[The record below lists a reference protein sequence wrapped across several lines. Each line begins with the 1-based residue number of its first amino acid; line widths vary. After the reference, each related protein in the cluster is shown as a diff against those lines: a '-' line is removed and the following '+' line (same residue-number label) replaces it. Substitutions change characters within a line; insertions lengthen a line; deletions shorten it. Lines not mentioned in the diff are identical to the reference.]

1 MKTVRVLLV
10 AFLILCLSLALA
22 SCGGKSS
29 APADAATDGA
39 VTSGTATDA
48 AVTSGVPREATP
60 PVYEGISLR
69 GDANVLRYGLA
80 PRLLAADSAPDVAT
94 SDVAEPDAS
103 APAVEGDY
111 YDGSSTGA
119 EPDPFDPDAVPLE
132 EKAADTL
139 EVEGG
144 ASDIF
149 YAEKNQ
155 NVFVVIRL
163 SNPDSYEI
171 QSFTLN
177 GVKYANYMFEKG
189 SDMENLIL
197 KVNVGDAA
205 GIVEYTLDAIK
216 YIDGT
221 EIKDV
226 RLDGER
232 TVRAGV
238 RTDDQMAV
246 ALGEPATTLRSVS
259 FDVNVED
266 KYGLIESTDGY
277 LKALLYDGETILEKD
292 LSLGESAVVFDGLT
306 PNTAYQ
312 YAVAAYYDDL
322 GGEGAALHTLAKK
335 AVRTDAI
342 LLFRDAAVTQTSITW
357 DYLLDDELPDLAV
370 SKLELCLDG
379 EKVGEPDAAAKSA
392 DGLLSDRAYTVV
404 AHYDGLDGRDETI
417 SFTVKTAA
425 KQAPTLS
432 IQNAAA
438 TQTAI
443 SFETAVT
450 DADQVGAISKVEL
463 LHGDDATIAED
474 LSVRSFEN
482 LLSNNDYSIR
492 VTYTFD
498 LGDGAGEQTLVKTK
512 AVKTVAKQ
520 APTLSIQNAAATQ
533 TAISFE
539 TAVTDADQVGA
550 ISKIELLHGND
561 ATVAEDLSVRSF
573 EDLLSNNDY
582 SIRVT
587 YTFDLNDGAGEQTL
601 VKTKAVKTA
610 AKQAPTVSVTALL
623 SSQTE
628 IAGSLTVSDP
638 DGICSVDEV
647 ALYKGDDKVRSTDE
661 RSRLVFAGL
670 QSGSTYRISVTF
682 SYDLNDGDGAHET
695 TWSVDYPTLV
705 DSIAVDEMVLL
716 NNNVVKHGEELNLRV
731 YFVNPSE
738 IEITAIYVNGQPVT
752 VVGGDRIE
760 SAIIKFVPEEIGL
773 IDFAVDRID
782 YTYQNFSVSQAVDS
796 DVSVQYPIFGD
807 LEISYTPVTSLF
819 YDNSGDGVYLSF
831 ENEEGYTVYA
841 VNGSADFVRFADGQ
855 YYVPANAVSSIEY
868 GYENFG
874 HTTQTCSYQTS
885 AVVSVG
891 KNYQKIST
899 AEEFFAM
906 TNGYY
911 YLTDDLDLRNAS
923 LTQPIAFTG
932 VLLGNGHKIRGL
944 SNVIDTSKTDYYNVI
959 NSGWYSVGTFY
970 DVSFTEL
977 YISVNATSDKRVT
990 ISPLGGAR
998 LVNCTVRGDIIGN
1011 QYVTVA
1017 NLTGVQNS
1025 STFNVNI
1032 TLDGKAS
1039 TLKYTAEKT
1048 LEKNAAVTV
1057 DENGA
1062 ITCTLPNGK
1071 VYFFYTFD
1079 TELTTFTAASEVF
1092 AVGDGALKNCPRLT
1106 EVTIPETVRCG
1117 SGVLGECPLV
1127 RATLPVFIVNSL
1139 SSATKQSLEELTIT
1153 GKGAIGYYAFE
1164 DCTGLTSVTIGNGVT
1179 SIGLEAFYNCSGLTG
1194 SLVIPDSVK
1203 SIGNWAFSGCSG
1215 LTGSLAIPDSVTSIG
1230 NGAFD
1235 GCSGLTGSLVIPDSV
1250 TSIGWSAFSGCSNLT
1265 SITIPDSVTSIG
1277 DNAFYNCSGLT
1288 GGLAIPDS
1296 VTSIGSSAFYGCSGL
1311 TSVTIGNGVT
1321 SIGNWAFYGCSGL
1334 TSVYY
1339 TGDIAGWCGITFGY
1353 SAANPLDYAHNLYLN
1368 GTLLTELVIPDTVTA
1383 IKEYAFSG
1391 CSGLTSIIIPDSVTS
1406 IGNSAFSSCSG
1417 LTSVTIGD
1425 GVTSIG
1431 NYAFYNCSG
1440 LTSVTIGNGVTI
1452 IGNNAFNN
1460 CSKLTSVYYTGDIA
1474 GWCGITFRSYDVNPL
1489 SYAHNL
1495 YLNGALL
1502 TELVIPDTVT
1512 AIKEYAFYGCS
1523 GLTSVTIGNG
1533 VTSIGY
1539 EAFYNCSGLTSVTIP
1554 DSVTSI
1560 GNVAFSGCSGLTS
1573 VTIPDSVTSIGEQAF
1588 YRCSKL
1594 TSITFTGTK
1603 AQWNAI
1609 SKGSDWNTSTGN
1621 YTIHCTDGDIAK

>member
-1 MKTVRVLLV
+1 MKKTAWKIVLLTTLVLFV
-10 AFLILCLSLALA
+10 ALALA
-22 SCGGKSS
+22 ACGKDKPENAKNG
-29 APADAATDGA
+29 
-39 VTSGTATDA
+39 
-48 AVTSGVPREATP
+48 TP
-60 PVYEGISLR
+60 PAYEGISLR
-69 GDANVLRYGLA
+69 GDATIARHRQA
-80 PRLLAADSAPDVAT
+80 ERLLSSGDS
-94 SDVAEPDAS
+94 EEEDAS
-103 APAVEGDY
+103 SVKGDFF
-111 YDGSSTGA
+111 DESITFD
-119 EPDPFDPDAVPLE
+119 PQTDPFESGTAPLE

-139 EVEGG
+139 AVVGA
-144 ASDIF
+144 ASDIY

-155 NVFVVIRL
+155 DLYVVVRL

-205 GIVEYTLDAIK
+205 GIIEYTLDAVK

-226 RLDGER
+226 RLDGEK

-238 RTDDQMAV
+238 QTDGQLTVAV
-246 ALGEPATTLRSVS
+246 GNPATTLHRVS
-259 FDVNVED
+259 FSVAIED
-266 KYGLIESTDGY
+266 RYGLISNAEGY
-277 LKALLYDGETILEKD
+277 AKAILYDGETIYEKD
-292 LSLGESAVVFDGLT
+292 LSLGENAVIFEGLA

-312 YAVAAYYDDL
+312 YAVVAYYDDL
-322 GGEGAALHTLAKK
+322 GGDGAALHTYAKK
-335 AVRTDAI
+335 AVRTNAEI
-342 LLFRDAAVTQTSITW
+342 LFKNVTVSKTSLVW
-357 DYLLDDELPDLAV
+357 DYYLDDECPDLTV
-370 SKLELCLDG
+370 SGLELYLDDV
-379 EKVGEPDAAAKSA
+379 KVSEPEATAKIA
-392 DGLLSDRAYTVV
+392 DGLFSGRSYTVV
-404 AHYDGLDGRDETI
+404 ARYVGVDGSDETI
-417 SFTVKTAA
+417 SFTVKTLP
-425 KQAPTLS
+425 KQTPTLA
-432 IQNAAA
+432 INNVTA
-438 TQTAI
+438 TQTSVA
-443 SFETAVT
+443 FAVAVT
-450 DADQVGAISKVEL
+450 AADQVGAISKVEL
-463 LHGDDATIAED
+463 LHGNDATIAED

-482 LLSNNDYSIR
+482 
-492 VTYTFD
+492 
-498 LGDGAGEQTLVKTK
+498 
-512 AVKTVAKQ
+512 
-520 APTLSIQNAAATQ
+520 
-533 TAISFE
+533 
-539 TAVTDADQVGA
+539 
-550 ISKIELLHGND
+550 
-561 ATVAEDLSVRSF
+561 
-573 EDLLSNNDY
+573 LLSNNDY

-610 AKQAPTVSVTALL
+610 AKQAPTVSVTDLL

-628 IAGSLTVSDP
+628 ISGSLSVSDP

-682 SYDLNDGDGAHET
+682 SYDLNDGDGVHAT
-695 TWSVDYPTLV
+695 TRSVGYPTLV

-760 SAIIKFVPEEIGL
+760 SAIVKFVPEKIGL
-773 IDFAVDRID
+773 IDFAVDRVD

-841 VNGSADFVRFADGQ
+841 VNGSANFVRFADGQ
-855 YYVPANAVSSIEY
+855 YFTPASSVTSIEY
-868 GYENFG
+868 GYENYG

-1032 TLDGKAS
+1032 TLDGNM
-1039 TLKYTAEKT
+1039 TTVKYTAEAT
-1048 LEKNAAVTV
+1048 LGKNAAVTIA
-1057 DENGA
+1057 ENGA

-1071 VYFFYTFD
+1071 VYFFGTFQTD
-1079 TELTTFTAASEVF
+1079 LTTFT
-1092 AVGDGALKNCPRLT
+1092 
-1106 EVTIPETVRCG
+1106 
-1117 SGVLGECPLV
+1117 
-1127 RATLPVFIVNSL
+1127 LPDS
-1139 SSATKQSLEELTIT
+1139 
-1153 GKGAIGYYAFE
+1153 
-1164 DCTGLTSVTIGNGVT
+1164 VT
-1179 SIGLEAFYNCSGLTG
+1179 SIGERAFYNCSGLT
-1194 SLVIPDSVK
+1194 SITIPDSVT
-1203 SIGNWAFSGCSG
+1203 SIGNYAFYNCSKLSSVVWNATNCTSAASTDSPIFSGCSNLTTVTFGENVETIPASAFYGCSGLTGITIPDSVTSIGDYAFSGCSGLESIVSSNPDYPAVGNCLIDAKTETLIVGCKNSVIPTDGSVTSIGDCAFYNCSG

-1235 GCSGLTGSLVIPDSV
+1235 GCK
-1250 TSIGWSAFSGCSNLT
+1250 
-1265 SITIPDSVTSIG
+1265 
-1277 DNAFYNCSGLT
+1277 
-1288 GGLAIPDS
+1288 
-1296 VTSIGSSAFYGCSGL
+1296 GL

-1321 SIGNWAFYGCSGL
+1321 SIGSGAFFACYKLRG
-1334 TSVYY
+1334 
-1339 TGDIAGWCGITFGY
+1339 
-1353 SAANPLDYAHNLYLN
+1353 N
-1368 GTLLTELVIPDTVTA
+1368 LVIP
-1383 IKEYAFSG
+1383 
-1391 CSGLTSIIIPDSVTS
+1391 
-1406 IGNSAFSSCSG
+1406 
-1417 LTSVTIGD
+1417 D

-1431 NYAFYNCSG
+1431 YDAF
-1440 LTSVTIGNGVTI
+1440 
-1452 IGNNAFNN
+1452 
-1460 CSKLTSVYYTGDIA
+1460 
-1474 GWCGITFRSYDVNPL
+1474 
-1489 SYAHNL
+1489 
-1495 YLNGALL
+1495 
-1502 TELVIPDTVT
+1502 
-1512 AIKEYAFYGCS
+1512 AI
-1523 GLTSVTIGNG
+1523 N
-1533 VTSIGY
+1533 
-1539 EAFYNCSGLTSVTIP
+1539 GLTSVTIP

-1560 GNVAFSGCSGLTS
+1560 G
-1573 VTIPDSVTSIGEQAF
+1573 DDAF
-1588 YRCSKL
+1588 YACSAL
-1594 TSITFTGTK
+1594 SSITFTGTK

-1609 SKGSDWNTSTGN
+1609 SKATSWDSSTNN
-1621 YTIHCTDGDIAK
+1621 YTIHCTDGDIAKS